1 MFAQRGN
8 WRLKQIIAKIR
19 SAKDVG
25 KRKKLTT
32 LNSTHTLFD
41 QALRAPKRMY
51 DKQHGKAKGTIS
63 GQASVR
69 TTQHNMTAKS
79 WSVVLK
85 HHDIVGEK
93 KSKDK
98 GGKDWSAKRIGKQH
112 QVTALN
118 LTHNQ
123 TCFMHAQRKP
133 KEKYEGQHGAEKGSI
148 LRRTSLKTTRA
159 KRRPQSLKWYTE
171 PSRRRGFKETRRQ
184 M

>member
-1 MFAQRGN
+1 MKRMYEINVHIPIIVKTRFAKGT
-8 WRLKQIIAKIR
+8 
-19 SAKDVG
+19 G
-25 KRKKLTT
+25 KRKQLTT
-32 LNSTHTLFD
+32 LNSMHSLFD
-41 QALRAPKRMY
+41 QALRAPKQIY

-85 HHDIVGEK
+85 HHDMVGEK
-93 KSKDK
+93 KNKDK

-112 QVTALN
+112 QVTWIWRTIKHVSCTRSA
-118 LTHNQ
+118 NQ
-123 TCFMHAQRKP
+123 KKSMKDS
-133 KEKYEGQHGAEKGSI
+133 AEKGSI

-171 PSRRRGFKETRRQ
+171 LSRRRGFKETQRQ